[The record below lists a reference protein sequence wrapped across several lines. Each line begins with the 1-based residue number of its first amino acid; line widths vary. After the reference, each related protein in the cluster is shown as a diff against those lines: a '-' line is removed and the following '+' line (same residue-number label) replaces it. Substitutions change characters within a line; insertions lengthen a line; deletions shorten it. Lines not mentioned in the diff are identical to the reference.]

1 MFVLVLLTFTQVGSA
16 DWERA
21 RNFSRLIQ
29 GKVVGGAIEA
39 RWSADGLLYFRNA
52 QGQMVQVDPAKG
64 TKQLIDSKLAL
75 AAADKAAPAPR
86 PSRPRQRHSPRSGR
100 SPDGKHRV
108 EVRNHNLYLDGKS
121 LTTDGTERHFYEAGV
136 FWSPDSSYFVA
147 YRIKAGRRRV
157 VHLIESSPKG
167 SVEPKLHTFRYDK
180 PGDELDTPSLHLF
193 EVATAKEIPLQ
204 TKLFATPW
212 SLDEIR
218 WSADSKSFTFAYNQR
233 GHQVL
238 RILEI
243 EAATGKARA
252 VIEEQ
257 SKTFVDYAH
266 KRFVWYREQD
276 ILWLSERDGWNHL
289 YRIDRKTG
297 EATQLTRGPWV
308 VRSVERVDDPSGELE
323 LRVGGIVPDQSPY
336 HVHQVLLHS
345 NDGKLVRLT
354 EGDGTHRV
362 QWSPNRQYLVDTWSR
377 VDLAPRSVLR
387 DRTGKK
393 ILDLEEGSL
402 EALVQAGW
410 KAPERFVAKG
420 RDGQTDIW
428 GILCKPTHFDAK
440 RRYPVLEYIYAGPQA
455 AYVPQEF
462 RAYHYLQEMAEL
474 GFIVV
479 QIDGMGTSHR
489 SKAFHDVCWKN
500 LGDSGFP
507 DRIAWLRA
515 AAKDRP
521 WMDLERV
528 GIWGGSAGGQ
538 SALRAL
544 LAHGDFYKVAVA
556 DCGCHD
562 NRVDK
567 VWWNE
572 LWMGWPIGPHYV
584 EQSNVTN
591 AHRLRGKLMLV
602 VGEMDRNVDPACTLQ
617 VVAALVKADKDF
629 ELLYLPGTGHGA
641 AETPYARRRRAEF
654 FVKHLLGK

>member
-1 MFVLVLLTFTQVGSA
+1 MLVVLLLTLSQASPA
-16 DWERA
+16 DWERS
-21 RNFSRLIQ
+21 RNLYGLTQ

-39 RWSADGLLYFRNA
+39 RWSAEGMLFYRNA
-52 QGQMVQVDPAKG
+52 KGQMVRVDPATARSEVVEAKTAPG
-64 TKQLIDSKLAL
+64 KSDPLSKQN
-75 AAADKAAPAPR
+75 
-86 PSRPRQRHSPRSGR
+86 RPRQRHSPRGER

-108 EVRNHNLYLDGKS
+108 EVRNFNLHLDGKP
-121 LTTDGTERHFYEAGV
+121 LTKDGTEKHPYEPGV
-136 FWSPDSSYFVA
+136 FWSPDGTHFVA
-147 YRIKAGRRRV
+147 YRTKAGRRRV
-157 VHLIESSPKG
+157 VHLIESLPKG
-167 SVEPKLHTFRYDK
+167 SIDPKLHTFRYDK

-193 EVATAKEIPLQ
+193 AVAGAKEMALE
-204 TKLFATPW
+204 TNLFPTPW

-218 WSADSKSFTFAYNQR
+218 WAADSKRFTFAYNQR

-238 RILEI
+238 RIVEI

-252 VIEEQ
+252 VVEEI

-266 KRFVWYREQD
+266 KRFVWYRDQD
-276 ILWLSERDGWNHL
+276 IVWMSERDGWNHL
-289 YRIDRKTG
+289 YRIDRSTG
-297 EATQLTRGPWV
+297 KATPLTRGEWV
-308 VRSVERVDDPSGELE
+308 VRGVERVDEKTGEIE
-323 LRVGGIVPDQSPY
+323 IRAGGIVPKQSPY
-336 HVHQVLLHS
+336 QVHHCLVNLDTGRLTQV
-345 NDGKLVRLT
+345 T

-362 QWSPNRQYLVDTWSR
+362 QWSPDRKYLVDTWSR

-387 DRTGKK
+387 DATGKK
-393 ILDLEEGSL
+393 IADLEEASL
-402 EALVQAGW
+402 DALLKTGW
-410 KAPERFVAKG
+410 KMPERFVAKG
-420 RDGQTDIW
+420 RDGKTDIW
-428 GILCKPTHFDAK
+428 GVICKPTTFDTK
-440 RRYPVLEYIYAGPQA
+440 RRYPVLEYIYAGPQGA
-455 AYVPQEF
+455 FVPQEF
-462 RAYHYLQEMAEL
+462 RAFHYMQEIAEL

-515 AAKDRP
+515 AAKERP
-521 WMDLERV
+521 WMDLDRV

-544 LAHGDFYKVAVA
+544 LAHGDFYKAAVA

-572 LWMGWPIGPHYV
+572 LWMGWPIGPHYN

-602 VGEMDRNVDPACTLQ
+602 VGEMDRNVDPASTMQ

-629 ELLYLPGTGHGA
+629 DLLYLPGTGHGA

-654 FVKHLLGK
+654 FVKHLLGN